1 METRLEASSSC
12 CRSHLGAGEH
22 CCLLCS
28 WLDSRKYYLALL
40 SRVDIR
46 KLPSSLLP
54 NIQLLGLLPSR
65 VLGHTLCDGC
75 SSPVFAPPFC
85 SPSLWCPGGL
95 LISALYRSCVGPAGA
110 SEGSSHLSENSAV
123 LCVRGCG
130 GIGGLGSHCVSLHQ
144 LPVRLCTEE
153 RPTSTTVTQRSGS
166 SGRHPSAP

>member
-1 METRLEASSSC
+1 MGQLLKNCWVQCFSSQPPSPTLWGALPSPGHLALRRVTRCLLTLLRLACFSGEGACGAVGDTECLLLLECRPGQVTSRGSFGSSV
-12 CRSHLGAGEH
+12 SHLGAGEH

-75 SSPVFAPPFC
+75 SSPVLLSLLLPFAL
-85 SPSLWCPGGL
+85 SPCG
-95 LISALYRSCVGPAGA
+95 VQGA
-110 SEGSSHLSENSAV
+110 S
-123 LCVRGCG
+123 
-130 GIGGLGSHCVSLHQ
+130 
-144 LPVRLCTEE
+144 
-153 RPTSTTVTQRSGS
+153 
-166 SGRHPSAP
+166 